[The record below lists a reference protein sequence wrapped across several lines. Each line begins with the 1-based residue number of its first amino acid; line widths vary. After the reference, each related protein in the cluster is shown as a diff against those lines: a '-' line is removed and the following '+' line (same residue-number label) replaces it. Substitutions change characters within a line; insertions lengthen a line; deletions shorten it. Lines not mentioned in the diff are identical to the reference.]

1 MSTFRSL
8 LLASW
13 FLTVT
18 RTIGLSKHIK
28 KESVLLL
35 LGIGFFPY
43 AKIPLL
49 NLKYITNLCCGSNL
63 TFPCGLES
71 PALLLFLRLVVLQ
84 CHHHLYSD
92 SLLHIPLS
100 SQRTWSTH
108 CMPHQHPE
116 KPLKSASGRHHSEP
130 IDKIIYL
137 FCMPFPHSIKLST
150 IYLLC
155 YQSFYSQTNKPKDYN
170 INILVNAQHLIQVYN
185 HFNNMISLKTLCQTV
200 ISIIHNRN
208 WSTYWVMQIT

>member
-18 RTIGLSKHIK
+18 RTIGLGEHSK

-43 AKIPLL
+43 AKIPFL
-49 NLKYITNLCCGSNL
+49 NLKYIRNLCCGSNL

-71 PALLLFLRLVVLQ
+71 PALLLFLRPVVLQ

-137 FCMPFPHSIKLST
+137 FCMSFPHSIKLST
-150 IYLLC
+150 TSCVIKVFTVRLINQKTTILMYWLMLDIWSK
-155 YQSFYSQTNKPKDYN
+155 YITILIIWFHSKHYVRQSFPS
-170 INILVNAQHLIQVYN
+170 
-185 HFNNMISLKTLCQTV
+185 
-200 ISIIHNRN
+200 
-208 WSTYWVMQIT
+208 STTGTGVLTGSCK